1 MSLDPRELDALA
13 DDYVLGL
20 MEPMEETAF
29 EARMAREPGVAR
41 AVAQARDRLLPL
53 DLSAPE
59 AALPPDFARRVHAAI
74 AAEPLSAAEPQPAA
88 VTQAANLPGAP
99 FRRGALALAASV
111 GLLAGAVL
119 GWQRPDPAP
128 VVIAVLMD
136 DQGVPQAVVE
146 DYGNDTAEVRF
157 LADIAVPADR
167 TMQVWT
173 LPSAEMGPVSLGV
186 LPGVTAT
193 RLEGPPLPRPAG
205 QQLYEITLEPLG
217 GSPTGRPTGPILGKG
232 LAALQES

>member
-1 MSLDPRELDALA
+1 MSLDPREMA

-20 MEPMEETAF
+20 MEPLEAVRF
-29 EARMAREPGVAR
+29 EARMEREPALAR

-59 AALPPDFARRVHAAI
+59 AALPPGFVERVRAAI
-74 AAEPLSAAEPQPAA
+74 AAEPPAPA
-88 VTQAANLPGAP
+88 AANLPGPPA
-99 FRRGALALAASV
+99 RRWVPALAACV
-111 GLLAGAVL
+111 GLLAGLVL
-119 GWQRPDPAP
+119 GWQRPEPEP
-128 VVIAVLMD
+128 LVIAVLLD
-136 DQGVPQAVVE
+136 DRGVPQAMVE
-146 DYGNDTAEVRF
+146 DYGDDTAQVRF
-157 LADIAVPADR
+157 LADVAVPPDR

-173 LPSAEMGPVSLGV
+173 LPSAEMGPVSLGI
-186 LPGVTAT
+186 LTEAAAT

-232 LAALQES
+232 RAALQDG